1 MLDFSII
8 QKFSVKVFFLF
19 LVLSMSIFAQKENS
33 VVLKLSDND
42 LGNLKTG
49 IVSENLGLRKSSIE
63 LASKYSIKE
72 AAVTLLDQLKKE
84 DNPEIRILLV
94 RALYV
99 IGDEKYL
106 SDIYDVAHQDTDLK
120 VRKMA
125 SAIYLMMNVKK
136 NLTLSEYNH

>member
-1 MLDFSII
+1 MLNVSIV
-8 QKFSVKVFFLF
+8 QKFSAMFFLF
-19 LVLSMSIFAQKENS
+19 LVLSISIFAQNDNS

-49 IVSENLGLRKSSIE
+49 IVSENPGLRKSSIE

-72 AAVTLLDQLKKE
+72 VAETLLDQLKKE
-84 DNPEIRILLV
+84 ESPEIRILLL

-106 SDIYDVAHQDTDLK
+106 SDIYNVAHKDKDSK

-125 SAIYLMMNVKK
+125 SGIHLMMKVEK
-136 NLTLSEYNH
+136 NLTLAEYSH

>member
-1 MLDFSII
+1 MLNFAIT
-8 QKFSVKVFFLF
+8 QKFLVMFVLC
-19 LVLSMSIFAQKENS
+19 LVLSISSFAQNDNS
-33 VVLKLSDND
+33 VVLKLSDSD
-42 LGNLKTG
+42 LANLKTG

-63 LASKYSIKE
+63 LVCKYSIKE
-72 AAVTLLDQLKKE
+72 VAETLLDQLKKE
-84 DNPEIRILLV
+84 DNSEIRILLV

-106 SDIYDVAHQDTDLK
+106 SDIYNVAHQDTDSK

-136 NLTLSEYNH
+136 NLTLAEYNH